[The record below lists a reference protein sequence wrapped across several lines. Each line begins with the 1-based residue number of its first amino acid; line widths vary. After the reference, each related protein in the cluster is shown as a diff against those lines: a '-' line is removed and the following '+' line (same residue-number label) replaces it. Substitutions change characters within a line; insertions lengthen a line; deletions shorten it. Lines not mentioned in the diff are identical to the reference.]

1 MALLGDDGRGFDLA
15 RRLEASGVWRT
26 WLGDSIYLSFNHY
39 LSSPS
44 SWETF
49 MRVDETK
56 SRAQIQLQLRVRALL
71 FDKATASLFL
81 RSNSISDV
89 FSVAVSKLNH
99 NYLQLHGD
107 DVYYTL
113 ENASPEGGFQRDGGI
128 RQNQSLTK
136 VTSSWL
142 SNALWIFEHCLVQ
155 YSINTVRAILVLRA
169 YPSQVLTL
177 GGEVVS
183 LISATLLKGPG
194 TMSYPTLGTLSLFQG
209 VVLNMGCQLVDKNLT
224 NAHLKGCLLTSESL
238 ILIRESVLLLEDR
251 STGSSGHMGSRS
263 NIHPSSGFDG
273 SSSDDDILLL
283 PETMF
288 RMNCV
293 PETALSP
300 FARTQDDDVKTEF
313 YGVLDTLPQV
323 TTRSHVMMPEYL
335 RMEERGALR
344 RKKAEK
350 MGFSDEQAAQ
360 VSRKVVARMLLTMGF
375 EGATEVPVDVF
386 SQLVSRHI
394 CKLGRILKVLTDSY
408 KKECSATQLIKMFL
422 NTTGYSNLGGL
433 AELVKD
439 GTRMIHHPQNQKQ
452 PQVLQQ
458 QLHMQQQ
465 APQRL
470 PQQIQRQM
478 HPQMQQMVN
487 PQSLQ
492 QQQLLERMRKHRPLV
507 QVKLENPSEMGVDGN
522 AFNPMNPRHQ
532 QQIHQQFRQQQ
543 QQIAALS
550 NMQQQQQQ
558 PGYNQ
563 FRQLASMQIPQM
575 QTPTTGTVRAQPVKV
590 EGFEQLMGGD
600 SSLKHETE
608 DKLRS
613 PPTK

>member
-155 YSINTVRAILVLRA
+155 YSINTVRAILSLSK
-169 YPSQVLTL
+169 PSFNS
-177 GGEVVS
+177 GRRG
-183 LISATLLKGPG
+183 
-194 TMSYPTLGTLSLFQG
+194 
-209 VVLNMGCQLVDKNLT
+209 
-224 NAHLKGCLLTSESL
+224 SESDFSNL
-238 ILIRESVLLLEDR
+238 AQRSRYDELPDTWYTQFISRCGFKYGMSVGGQESDKRTPEGM
-251 STGSSGHMGSRS
+251 STYLRV
-263 NIHPSSGFDG
+263 
-273 SSSDDDILLL
+273 
-283 PETMF
+283 TMF

-335 RMEERGALR
+335 RMEERGVLR

-492 QQQLLERMRKHRPLV
+492 QQQLLERMRKRQVTSPRPNMDMEKDRPLV

>member
-1 MALLGDDGRGFDLA
+1 MIERLG
-15 RRLEASGVWRT
+15 
-26 WLGDSIYLSFNHY
+26 
-39 LSSPS
+39 
-44 SWETF
+44 
-49 MRVDETK
+49 
-56 SRAQIQLQLRVRALL
+56 
-71 FDKATASLFL
+71 
-81 RSNSISDV
+81 
-89 FSVAVSKLNH
+89 
-99 NYLQLHGD
+99 
-107 DVYYTL
+107 
-113 ENASPEGGFQRDGGI
+113 
-128 RQNQSLTK
+128 
-136 VTSSWL
+136 
-142 SNALWIFEHCLVQ
+142 
-155 YSINTVRAILVLRA
+155 
-169 YPSQVLTL
+169 
-177 GGEVVS
+177 
-183 LISATLLKGPG
+183 
-194 TMSYPTLGTLSLFQG
+194 
-209 VVLNMGCQLVDKNLT
+209 
-224 NAHLKGCLLTSESL
+224 
-238 ILIRESVLLLEDR
+238 
-251 STGSSGHMGSRS
+251 
-263 NIHPSSGFDG
+263 
-273 SSSDDDILLL
+273 
-283 PETMF
+283 
-288 RMNCV
+288 
-293 PETALSP
+293 
-300 FARTQDDDVKTEF
+300 
-313 YGVLDTLPQV
+313 
-323 TTRSHVMMPEYL
+323 MMPEYL
-335 RMEERGALR
+335 RMEERGVLR

-350 MGFSDEQAAQ
+350 VGFSDEQAAQ

-422 NTTGYSNLGGL
+422 NTTGYSNLGSL

-492 QQQLLERMRKHRPLV
+492 QQQQLLERMRKRQVTSPRPDMGMEKDRPLV
-507 QVKLENPSEMGVDGN
+507 QVKLENPSEMAVDGN

-532 QQIHQQFRQQQ
+532 QQMQQQFRQQ

-550 NMQQQQQQ
+550 NMQQQQQQQQ

-575 QTPTTGTVRAQPVKV
+575 QTSTTGTVRAQPVKV

>member
-15 RRLEASGVWRT
+15 KRLDHSGVWRT
-26 WLGDSIYLSFNHY
+26 WLGDSIYTSFLHY

-44 SWETF
+44 SWEAF
-49 MRVDETK
+49 MRVDESK

-71 FDKATASLFL
+71 FDKATVSLFL
-81 RSNSISDV
+81 RSNSFSADV
-89 FSVAVSKLNH
+89 SSSSVVSKLNP

-113 ENASPEGGFQRDGGI
+113 ENVSSEGGGLRHNPGLSKSQSKPSFNSGRRGSESDFSNLAQRSRFEELPDTWYTQFISSRCGFKYGMSVGGQESDKRTPEGMSTYLRVVDTHK
-128 RQNQSLTK
+128 RK
-136 VTSSWL
+136 
-142 SNALWIFEHCLVQ
+142 
-155 YSINTVRAILVLRA
+155 RA
-169 YPSQVLTL
+169 P
-177 GGEVVS
+177 
-183 LISATLLKGPG
+183 
-194 TMSYPTLGTLSLFQG
+194 F
-209 VVLNMGCQLVDKNLT
+209 
-224 NAHLKGCLLTSESL
+224 
-238 ILIRESVLLLEDR
+238 LEDR
-251 STGSSGHMGSRS
+251 STGSSAHMSRS
-263 NIHPSSGFDG
+263 NIHPSSGLDG
-273 SSSDDDILLL
+273 SGLEDDILLL

-300 FARTQDDDVKTEF
+300 IARTQDDVKTEF

-323 TTRSHVMMPEYL
+323 TTTTRSHVMLERLGMMPEYL
-335 RMEERGALR
+335 KMEERGGLR

-350 MGFSDEQAAQ
+350 MGCSDEQAAQ
-360 VSRKVVARMLLTMGF
+360 VSRKVVAGMLLTMGF

-386 SQLVSRHI
+386 SQLLSRHI
-394 CKLGRILKVLTDSY
+394 CKLGGILKVLTDSY
-408 KKECSATQLIKMFL
+408 KKECSAVQLIKMFL
-422 NTTGYSNLGGL
+422 NTTGYSNLGSL

-439 GTRMIHHPQNQKQ
+439 GTRNHHPPNQKQ

-465 APQRL
+465 GPPRL
-470 PQQIQRQM
+470 QQQIQRQM

-492 QQQLLERMRKHRPLV
+492 QQQLLERMRKRQVTSPRPNMDMEKDRPLV
-507 QVKLENPSEMGVDGN
+507 QVKLENPSEMAVDGN

-532 QQIHQQFRQQQ
+532 HQMQQQFRQQ

>member
-49 MRVDETK
+49 MRVDESK

-81 RSNSISDV
+81 RSNSISASSASSDAT
-89 FSVAVSKLNH
+89 SVAVSKLNH

-113 ENASPEGGFQRDGGI
+113 ENASPEGGFQRDGGL
-128 RQNQSLTK
+128 RHNQSLPK
-136 VTSSWL
+136 SL
-142 SNALWIFEHCLVQ
+142 SK
-155 YSINTVRAILVLRA
+155 
-169 YPSQVLTL
+169 PSFNS
-177 GGEVVS
+177 GRRG
-183 LISATLLKGPG
+183 
-194 TMSYPTLGTLSLFQG
+194 
-209 VVLNMGCQLVDKNLT
+209 
-224 NAHLKGCLLTSESL
+224 SESDFSNL
-238 ILIRESVLLLEDR
+238 AQRSRYEELPDTWYTQFISRCGFKYGMSVGGQESDKRTPEGMSTYLRVVDSHKRKRAPFLEDR
-251 STGSSGHMGSRS
+251 STGSSGHMGRS
-263 NIHPSSGFDG
+263 NIHPGSGFDG
-273 SSSDDDILLL
+273 SSSDDDILL

-300 FARTQDDDVKTEF
+300 FAKTQDDDVKTEF

-323 TTRSHVMMPEYL
+323 TTRSHVMIERLGMMPEYL
-335 RMEERGALR
+335 RMEERGVLR

-350 MGFSDEQAAQ
+350 VGFSDEQAAQ

-375 EGATEVPVDVF
+375 EGATEVSVDVF

-422 NTTGYSNLGGL
+422 NTTGYSNLGSL

-492 QQQLLERMRKHRPLV
+492 QQQQLLERMRKRQVTSPRPDMGMEKDRPLV
-507 QVKLENPSEMGVDGN
+507 QVKLENPSEMAVDGN

-532 QQIHQQFRQQQ
+532 QQMQQQFRQQ

-550 NMQQQQQQ
+550 NMQQQQQQQQ

>member
-49 MRVDETK
+49 MRVDESK

-81 RSNSISDV
+81 RSNSISASSASADV
-89 FSVAVSKLNH
+89 SSVAVSKLNH

-136 VTSSWL
+136 SL
-142 SNALWIFEHCLVQ
+142 SK
-155 YSINTVRAILVLRA
+155 
-169 YPSQVLTL
+169 PSFNS
-177 GGEVVS
+177 GRRG
-183 LISATLLKGPG
+183 
-194 TMSYPTLGTLSLFQG
+194 
-209 VVLNMGCQLVDKNLT
+209 
-224 NAHLKGCLLTSESL
+224 SESDFSNL
-238 ILIRESVLLLEDR
+238 AQRSRYEELPDTWYTQFISRCGFKYGMSVGGQESDKRTPEGMSTYLRVVDTHKRKRSPFLEDR

-335 RMEERGALR
+335 RMEERGVLR

-492 QQQLLERMRKHRPLV
+492 QQQLLERMRKRQVTSPRPNMDMEKDRPLV

>member
-49 MRVDETK
+49 MRVDESK

-81 RSNSISDV
+81 RSSSISASSASSDAT
-89 FSVAVSKLNH
+89 SVAVSKLNH

-113 ENASPEGGFQRDGGI
+113 ENASPEGGFQRDGGL
-128 RQNQSLTK
+128 RHNQSLPK
-136 VTSSWL
+136 SL
-142 SNALWIFEHCLVQ
+142 SK
-155 YSINTVRAILVLRA
+155 
-169 YPSQVLTL
+169 PSFNS
-177 GGEVVS
+177 GRRG
-183 LISATLLKGPG
+183 
-194 TMSYPTLGTLSLFQG
+194 
-209 VVLNMGCQLVDKNLT
+209 
-224 NAHLKGCLLTSESL
+224 SESDFSNL
-238 ILIRESVLLLEDR
+238 AQRSRYEELPDTWYTQFISRCGFKYGMSVGGQESDKRTPERMSTYLRVVDSHKRKRAPFLEDR
-251 STGSSGHMGSRS
+251 STGSSGHMGRS
-263 NIHPSSGFDG
+263 NIHPGSGFDG
-273 SSSDDDILLL
+273 SSSDDDILL

-300 FARTQDDDVKTEF
+300 FAKTQDDDVKTEF

-323 TTRSHVMMPEYL
+323 TTRSHVMIERLGMMPEYL
-335 RMEERGALR
+335 RMEERGVLR

-350 MGFSDEQAAQ
+350 VGFSDEQAAQ

-422 NTTGYSNLGGL
+422 NTTGYSNLGSL

-492 QQQLLERMRKHRPLV
+492 QQQQLLERMRKRQVTSPRPDMGMEKDRPLV
-507 QVKLENPSEMGVDGN
+507 QVKLENPSEMAVDGN

-532 QQIHQQFRQQQ
+532 QQMQQQFRQQ

-550 NMQQQQQQ
+550 NMQQQQQQQQ

-575 QTPTTGTVRAQPVKV
+575 QTSTTGTVRAQPVKV

>member
-15 RRLEASGVWRT
+15 RRLEVSGVWRT
-26 WLGDSIYLSFNHY
+26 WLGDSTYLSFHHY

-44 SWETF
+44 SWESF
-49 MRVDETK
+49 MRVDDSK

-71 FDKATASLFL
+71 FDKATVSLFL
-81 RSNSISDV
+81 RSNTIPASPSSDAS
-89 FSVAVSKLNH
+89 SVAVSKLNP

-113 ENASPEGGFQRDGGI
+113 ENASLEGGFQRDGAI
-128 RQNQSLTK
+128 RHNPSLPK
-136 VTSSWL
+136 SL
-142 SNALWIFEHCLVQ
+142 SK
-155 YSINTVRAILVLRA
+155 
-169 YPSQVLTL
+169 PSFAS
-177 GGEVVS
+177 GARG
-183 LISATLLKGPG
+183 
-194 TMSYPTLGTLSLFQG
+194 
-209 VVLNMGCQLVDKNLT
+209 
-224 NAHLKGCLLTSESL
+224 SESDFSNL
-238 ILIRESVLLLEDR
+238 SQRSRFEELPDTWYTQFISRYGFKYGMSVGGQESDKRTPEGM
-251 STGSSGHMGSRS
+251 STYLRVVDSHKRKRAPFLQDPSPASSAHMSRS
-263 NIHPSSGFDG
+263 STHPSSGFDG
-273 SSSDDDILLL
+273 STSEDDILFL

-300 FARTQDDDVKTEF
+300 VARTHDNLKTEF

-323 TTRSHVMMPEYL
+323 TTRNHVMIERLGMVPEYF
-335 RMEERGALR
+335 RMEERGVLR

-350 MGFSDEQAAQ
+350 LGFSDEQAAQ
-360 VSRKVVARMLLTMGF
+360 VSRKVVARILLTMGC
-375 EGATEVPVDVF
+375 EGATEVPIDVF

-394 CKLGRILKVLTDSY
+394 CKLGRILKLLTDSY
-408 KKECSATQLIKMFL
+408 KKECSAIQLIKMFL
-422 NTTGYSNLGGL
+422 NTTGYSNLGDL

-439 GTRMIHHPQNQKQ
+439 GTRNHPPQNQKQ

-458 QLHMQQQ
+458 QLHLQQQ
-465 APQRL
+465 NPLRL
-470 PQQIQRQM
+470 PQQMQRQM

-487 PQSLQ
+487 PHTFQ
-492 QQQLLERMRKHRPLV
+492 QQQQMERMRRRQVTSPRPNIDMEKDRPLV
-507 QVKLENPSEMGVDGN
+507 QVKLENPSEMAVDGN

-532 QQIHQQFRQQQ
+532 QIRQ
-543 QQIAALS
+543 QQIAAMS
-550 NMQQQQQQ
+550 NLQQQ

-575 QTPTTGTVRAQPVKV
+575 QTPNTTGTVRAQPVKV

-600 SSLKHETE
+600 SSLKHESD

>member
-49 MRVDETK
+49 MRVDESK

-81 RSNSISDV
+81 RSNSISASSASADV
-89 FSVAVSKLNH
+89 SSVAVSKLNH

-155 YSINTVRAILVLRA
+155 YSINTGFAGDTSLSK
-169 YPSQVLTL
+169 PSFNS
-177 GGEVVS
+177 GRRG
-183 LISATLLKGPG
+183 
-194 TMSYPTLGTLSLFQG
+194 
-209 VVLNMGCQLVDKNLT
+209 
-224 NAHLKGCLLTSESL
+224 SESDFSNL
-238 ILIRESVLLLEDR
+238 AQRSRYEELPDTWYTQFISRCGFKYGMSVGGQESDKRTPEGMSTYLRVVDTHKRKRAPFLEDR

-335 RMEERGALR
+335 GMEERGVLR

-360 VSRKVVARMLLTMGF
+360 VSRKVVARMLLTRGF

-386 SQLVSRHI
+386 SQLVSQHI

-408 KKECSATQLIKMFL
+408 KKECSATQLINMFL
-422 NTTGYSNLGGL
+422 NTTGYSNLGSL

-439 GTRMIHHPQNQKQ
+439 GTTMIHHPQNQKQ
-452 PQVLQQ
+452 PQVLQ
-458 QLHMQQQ
+458 HMQQQ

-470 PQQIQRQM
+470 PQQRQM
-478 HPQMQQMVN
+478 HPQTQQMVH
-487 PQSLQ
+487 PQSLQQ
-492 QQQLLERMRKHRPLV
+492 QQQLLERMRKRQVTSPRPNMDMEKDRPLV
-507 QVKLENPSEMGVDGN
+507 QSFVHILFCS
-522 AFNPMNPRHQ
+522 
-532 QQIHQQFRQQQ
+532 
-543 QQIAALS
+543 
-550 NMQQQQQQ
+550 
-558 PGYNQ
+558 
-563 FRQLASMQIPQM
+563 
-575 QTPTTGTVRAQPVKV
+575 TTGTVRAQPVKV

>member
-49 MRVDETK
+49 MRVDESK

-81 RSNSISDV
+81 RSNSISASSASSDAT
-89 FSVAVSKLNH
+89 SVAVSKLNH

-113 ENASPEGGFQRDGGI
+113 ENASPEGGFQRDGGL
-128 RQNQSLTK
+128 RHNQSLPK
-136 VTSSWL
+136 SL
-142 SNALWIFEHCLVQ
+142 SK
-155 YSINTVRAILVLRA
+155 
-169 YPSQVLTL
+169 PSFNS
-177 GGEVVS
+177 GRRG
-183 LISATLLKGPG
+183 
-194 TMSYPTLGTLSLFQG
+194 
-209 VVLNMGCQLVDKNLT
+209 
-224 NAHLKGCLLTSESL
+224 SESDFSNL
-238 ILIRESVLLLEDR
+238 AQRSRYEELPDTWYTQFISRCGFKYGMSVGGQESDKRTPEGMSTYLRVVDSHKRKRAPFLEDR
-251 STGSSGHMGSRS
+251 STGSSGHMGRS
-263 NIHPSSGFDG
+263 NIHPGSGFDG
-273 SSSDDDILLL
+273 SSSDDDILL

-300 FARTQDDDVKTEF
+300 FAKTQDDDVKTEF

-323 TTRSHVMMPEYL
+323 TTRSHVMIERLGMMPEYL
-335 RMEERGALR
+335 RMEERGVLR

-350 MGFSDEQAAQ
+350 VGFSDEQAAQ

-375 EGATEVPVDVF
+375 EGATEVSVDVF

-422 NTTGYSNLGGL
+422 NTTGYSNLGSL

-492 QQQLLERMRKHRPLV
+492 QQQQLLERMRKRQVTSPRPD
-507 QVKLENPSEMGVDGN
+507 M
-522 AFNPMNPRHQ
+522 
-532 QQIHQQFRQQQ
+532 
-543 QQIAALS
+543 
-550 NMQQQQQQ
+550 
-558 PGYNQ
+558 
-563 FRQLASMQIPQM
+563 
-575 QTPTTGTVRAQPVKV
+575 GTVRAQPVKV

>member
-49 MRVDETK
+49 MRVDESK

-81 RSNSISDV
+81 RSNSISASSASSDAT
-89 FSVAVSKLNH
+89 SVAVSKLNH

-113 ENASPEGGFQRDGGI
+113 ENASPEGGFQRDGGL
-128 RQNQSLTK
+128 RHNQSLPK
-136 VTSSWL
+136 SL
-142 SNALWIFEHCLVQ
+142 SK
-155 YSINTVRAILVLRA
+155 
-169 YPSQVLTL
+169 PSFNS
-177 GGEVVS
+177 GRRG
-183 LISATLLKGPG
+183 
-194 TMSYPTLGTLSLFQG
+194 
-209 VVLNMGCQLVDKNLT
+209 
-224 NAHLKGCLLTSESL
+224 SESDFSNL
-238 ILIRESVLLLEDR
+238 AQRSRYEELPDTWYTQFISRCGFKYGMSVGGQESDKRTPERMSTYLRVVDSHKRKRAPFLEDR
-251 STGSSGHMGSRS
+251 STGSSGHMGRS
-263 NIHPSSGFDG
+263 NIHPGSGFDG
-273 SSSDDDILLL
+273 SSSDDDILL

-300 FARTQDDDVKTEF
+300 FAKTQDDDVKTEF

-323 TTRSHVMMPEYL
+323 TTRSHVMIERLGMMPEYL
-335 RMEERGALR
+335 RMEERGVLR

-350 MGFSDEQAAQ
+350 VGFSDEQAAQ

-422 NTTGYSNLGGL
+422 NTTGYSNLGSL

-492 QQQLLERMRKHRPLV
+492 QQQQLLERMRKRQVTSPRPDMGMEKDRPLV
-507 QVKLENPSEMGVDGN
+507 QVKLENPSEMAVDGN

-532 QQIHQQFRQQQ
+532 QQMQQQFRQQ

-550 NMQQQQQQ
+550 NMQQQQQQQQ

-575 QTPTTGTVRAQPVKV
+575 QTSTTGTVRAQPVKV

>member
-15 RRLEASGVWRT
+15 RRLEVSGVWRT
-26 WLGDSIYLSFNHY
+26 WLGDSIYLSFHHY

-44 SWETF
+44 SWEAF
-49 MRVDETK
+49 MRVDDSK
-56 SRAQIQLQLRVRALL
+56 SRSQIQLQLRVRALL
-71 FDKATASLFL
+71 FDKATVSLFL
-81 RSNSISDV
+81 RSNTIAASSSSVPASDV
-89 FSVAVSKLNH
+89 SSIAVSKLNP
-99 NYLQLHGD
+99 NYLKLHGD

-113 ENASPEGGFQRDGGI
+113 ENASLEGGFQRDGGI
-128 RQNQSLTK
+128 CHNPSLPK
-136 VTSSWL
+136 SLSKPSFSSG
-142 SNALWIFEHCLVQ
+142 A
-155 YSINTVRAILVLRA
+155 R
-169 YPSQVLTL
+169 
-177 GGEVVS
+177 G
-183 LISATLLKGPG
+183 
-194 TMSYPTLGTLSLFQG
+194 
-209 VVLNMGCQLVDKNLT
+209 
-224 NAHLKGCLLTSESL
+224 SESDFSNL
-238 ILIRESVLLLEDR
+238 SQRSRFEELPDTWYTQFISRYGFKYGMSVGGQESDKRTPEGMSTYLRVVDSHKRKRAPFLEDR
-251 STGSSGHMGSRS
+251 SVRSSVHMSSSRS
-263 NIHPSSGFDG
+263 SAHPSSGFDG
-273 SSSDDDILLL
+273 STSEDDILFL

-300 FARTQDDDVKTEF
+300 IARSQDSLKPEL

-323 TTRSHVMMPEYL
+323 TTRSHVMVERLGMMPEYL

-344 RKKAEK
+344 RQKAESL
-350 MGFSDEQAAQ
+350 GFSDEQAAQ

-375 EGATEVPVDVF
+375 EGATEVPIDVF

-394 CKLGRILKVLTDSY
+394 CKLGRILKLLTDSY
-408 KKECSATQLIKMFL
+408 KKEYSAMQLIKMFL
-422 NTTGYSNLGGL
+422 NTTGYSNLGSL

-439 GTRMIHHPQNQKQ
+439 GTRNHPPQNQKQ

-458 QLHMQQQ
+458 QLHLQQQ
-465 APQRL
+465 AASMRL
-470 PQQIQRQM
+470 PQQMQRQM

-487 PQSLQ
+487 PQTFQQ
-492 QQQLLERMRKHRPLV
+492 QQQLERMRRRQVTSPRPNMEMEKDRPLV
-507 QVKLENPSEMGVDGN
+507 QVKLENPSEMAVDGN

-532 QQIHQQFRQQQ
+532 QLRQ
-543 QQIAALS
+543 QQIAAMS
-550 NMQQQQQQ
+550 NLQQQQQQQQ

-600 SSLKHETE
+600 SSLKHESD

-613 PPTK
+613 PPPK

>member
-49 MRVDETK
+49 MRVDESK

-81 RSNSISDV
+81 RSNSISASSASADV
-89 FSVAVSKLNH
+89 SSVAVSKLNH
-99 NYLQLHGD
+99 NCMLDTSLSKPSFNSGRRGSESDFSNLAQRSRYEELPD
-107 DVYYTL
+107 TWYTQFISRCGFKYGMSVGGQ
-113 ENASPEGGFQRDGGI
+113 ESDKRTPEGMSTYLRVVDTHK
-128 RQNQSLTK
+128 RK
-136 VTSSWL
+136 
-142 SNALWIFEHCLVQ
+142 
-155 YSINTVRAILVLRA
+155 RA
-169 YPSQVLTL
+169 P
-177 GGEVVS
+177 
-183 LISATLLKGPG
+183 
-194 TMSYPTLGTLSLFQG
+194 F
-209 VVLNMGCQLVDKNLT
+209 
-224 NAHLKGCLLTSESL
+224 
-238 ILIRESVLLLEDR
+238 LEDR

-300 FARTQDDDVKTEF
+300 VARTQDDDVKTEF
-313 YGVLDTLPQV
+313 HGVLDTLPQV

-335 RMEERGALR
+335 RMEERGVLR

-422 NTTGYSNLGGL
+422 NTTGYSNLGSL

-452 PQVLQQ
+452 PQVLQ
-458 QLHMQQQ
+458 HMQQQ

-492 QQQLLERMRKHRPLV
+492 QQQQLLERMRKRQVTSPRPNMDMEKDRPLV

-543 QQIAALS
+543 IAALS

-575 QTPTTGTVRAQPVKV
+575 QTPTTGTARAQPVKV

>member
-15 RRLEASGVWRT
+15 RRLESSGVWRT
-26 WLGDSIYLSFNHY
+26 WLGDSIYLSFNHC

-44 SWETF
+44 SWEAF
-49 MRVDETK
+49 MRVDESK

-71 FDKATASLFL
+71 YDKATVSLFL
-81 RSNSISDV
+81 RSHSISGASSSD
-89 FSVAVSKLNH
+89 VSKLNH

-113 ENASPEGGFQRDGGI
+113 ENASPESGFQRDGGL
-128 RQNQSLTK
+128 RHNQSIPK
-136 VTSSWL
+136 SL
-142 SNALWIFEHCLVQ
+142 SKPSFNSGRRGSESDFSNLASQRSRFEELPDTWYTQFISRCGFKYGMSVGGQ
-155 YSINTVRAILVLRA
+155 ESDKRTPEGMSTYLRA
-169 YPSQVLTL
+169 
-177 GGEVVS
+177 
-183 LISATLLKGPG
+183 
-194 TMSYPTLGTLSLFQG
+194 
-209 VVLNMGCQLVDKNLT
+209 VDTHKRKR
-224 NAHLKGCLLTSESL
+224 APF
-238 ILIRESVLLLEDR
+238 IEDR
-251 STGSSGHMGSRS
+251 STGSSGHMGRS
-263 NIHPSSGFDG
+263 NMHPSSGFDG
-273 SSSDDDILLL
+273 SSSDDDILF
-283 PETMF
+283 PETIF

-300 FARTQDDDVKTEF
+300 IVRTQDDDVRTEF

-323 TTRSHVMMPEYL
+323 NRSHVMIERLGMMPEYL
-335 RMEERGALR
+335 RMEDRGVLR

-350 MGFSDEQAAQ
+350 MGFSDEQATQ

-394 CKLGRILKVLTDSY
+394 SKLGRILKVLTDSY
-408 KKECSATQLIKMFL
+408 KKECSAVQLIKMFL
-422 NTTGYSNLGGL
+422 NTTGYNNLGGL

-465 APQRL
+465 AHSRL
-470 PQQIQRQM
+470 PQQLQIQRQM

-492 QQQLLERMRKHRPLV
+492 QQQLLERMRKRQVTSPRPNMDMEKDRPLV
-507 QVKLENPSEMGVDGN
+507 QVKLENPSEMAVDGN

-543 QQIAALS
+543 QIAALS
-550 NMQQQQQQ
+550 NMQQQQQQQ